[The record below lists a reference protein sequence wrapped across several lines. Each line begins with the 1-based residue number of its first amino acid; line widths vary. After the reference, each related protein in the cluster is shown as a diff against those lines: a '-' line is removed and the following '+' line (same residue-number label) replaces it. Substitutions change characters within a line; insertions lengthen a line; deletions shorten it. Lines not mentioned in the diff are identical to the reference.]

1 MIGFGGLAFAAPAML
16 AALIALPLLYWLL
29 KVTPPA
35 PRRERFP
42 AVRLLLGLH
51 AEERTPASAPWWL
64 IALRLAVALLAILG
78 LARPLINP
86 GDALPGNGPVL
97 LVVDDGWAAAKG
109 WRDKQ
114 QALFDLTEK
123 AERAD
128 RPVQILTTASGMDGR
143 APALT
148 GLMRAG
154 DARGLLEAL
163 QPKPWPSD
171 RMAALKALDGF
182 RAEGSVA
189 SVWAAD
195 GLGGPGVTELAER
208 LQRLGSL
215 IVLKPDATAMPKLA
229 DAGPPEGAGLSVNLA
244 RPLSGFSEPAS
255 LSALAED
262 GRILGR
268 ADALFDAG
276 SLQTTARFDLPRE
289 LRNALARVVV
299 EREETAG
306 ATLLYDERWRRRP
319 IGIVTD
325 QAEGAGLT
333 LLSELFYVERALEP
347 VGDLSRAELAV
358 LMRTPLAVM
367 VLPDSSPLTPEDAGT
382 VQDWVERGGL
392 LLRFAGPNLAAAED
406 DPLVPVRLRRGGRVL
421 SGAMLWSEP
430 ARIAAFPE
438 TSPFAGLGVPPEVTV
453 TRQVLAEPSL
463 DLNEKTWMRLEDGT
477 PLVTAEPR
485 GDGWIVLVHTTAN
498 ADWSNL
504 ALSGLFVQ
512 MLDRLVE
519 FSQGVTAAADIDRP
533 LPPRAILDGFGHL
546 GDAPQAAR
554 PLRPL
559 AEGEAAI
566 SPARP
571 PGFYGGDISR
581 VALNL
586 GGNIPQP
593 EAMPSLPQGVGL
605 ASYRGD
611 AEMDLTGW
619 LLGLA
624 LLLLAIDGVVT
635 LWLRGLRPKL
645 PALGAGTGTA
655 AGLALAALIG
665 LGAILAAPGLARAQ
679 VSEGE
684 ALEALDQTRFAYVL
698 TGDGAIDETSRQG
711 LQALVEMLNARTAVE
726 AGEPMAVDPRRDE
739 LAFFP
744 LLYWPV
750 TGSEEPLDAAAAD
763 RVNRY
768 MAHGGLILF
777 DTRDRPQAAGAATDA
792 GRALRRLARGLAIP
806 PLEPVPEGHVLT
818 KAFYLLTEFPGRWT
832 GGPVWVASIAEAGN
846 DGVSPVVVGG
856 HDWAGAWARDVAG
869 NPRFPTVPGGER
881 QRELAYR
888 FGINLAMY
896 ALTGNYKSDQVHV
909 PAILER
915 LGQ

>member
-1 MIGFGGLAFAAPAML
+1 MIGLGSLAFAAPAML

-35 PRRERFP
+35 PRREIFP
-42 AVRLLLGLH
+42 AIRLLLGLS

-64 IALRLAVALLAILG
+64 ILLRLSIAALVILG

-109 WRDKQ
+109 WQDKQ
-114 QALFDLTEK
+114 RALLDLIEQ

-128 RPVQILTTASGMDGR
+128 RPIQLLTTAAAGDGR
-143 APALT
+143 PPALS

-154 DARGLLEAL
+154 EARGRLETL
-163 QPKPWPSD
+163 QPKPWPAD
-171 RMAALKALDGF
+171 RMLALAALEGF
-182 RAEGSVA
+182 QPEGSLA

-195 GLGGPGVTELAER
+195 GIDGPGVDDLAQR

-215 IVLKPDATAMPKLA
+215 TVLRPDGLALPKLA
-229 DAGPPEGAGLSVNLA
+229 QAGPPEGALLSVT
-244 RPLSGFSEPAS
+244 LSRAATGFSEPAG
-255 LSALAED
+255 LTALAED
-262 GRILGR
+262 GRVLGR
-268 ADALFDAG
+268 AEALFDA
-276 SLQTTARFDLPRE
+276 SASETTVLLDLPRE
-289 LRNALARVVV
+289 LRNVLARVVV
-299 EREETAG
+299 DREDTAG

-325 QAEGAGLT
+325 QAEGAGLA

-347 VGDLSRAELAV
+347 VGDLSRAELPV
-358 LMRTPLAVM
+358 LMRTPMAVM
-367 VLPDSSPLTPEDAGT
+367 VLPDSSPLTPEDAAT
-382 VQDWVERGGL
+382 VHDWVERGGL
-392 LLRFAGPNLAAAED
+392 LLRFAGANLAAAEE

-430 ARIAAFPE
+430 ARLAPFPE
-438 TSPFAGLGVPPEVTV
+438 TSPFAGLEIPPEITV
-453 TRQVLAEPSL
+453 ARQVLAEPSL

-477 PLVTAEPR
+477 PLVTAERR
-485 GDGWIVLVHTTAN
+485 GDGWVVLVHTTGN

-512 MLDRLVE
+512 MLERLVE
-519 FSQGVTAAADIDRP
+519 FSQGVTAAAEIDRP
-533 LPPRAILDGFGHL
+533 LPPLAILDGFGRL
-546 GDAPQAAR
+546 GDPPQAAR
-554 PLRPL
+554 PLRPV

-571 PGFYGGDISR
+571 PGFYGSDISR
-581 VALNL
+581 VALSL
-586 GGNIPQP
+586 GGNVSAPVT
-593 EAMPSLPQGVGL
+593 MPALPQGVAS
-605 ASYRGD
+605 ASYRGS

-619 LLGLA
+619 LLGAA
-624 LLLLAIDGVVT
+624 LLLLALDGIIT
-635 LWLRGLRPKL
+635 LWLRGLGPRL
-645 PALGAGTGTA
+645 PFGRAGVAGFALA
-655 AGLALAALIG
+655 AGLGAAAL
-665 LGAILAAPGLARAQ
+665 LWTVPAQ
-679 VSEGE
+679 AQISEGA
-684 ALEALDQTRFAYVL
+684 ALEALDQTRFAYVM
-698 TGDGAIDETSRQG
+698 TGDSAIDETSRQG
-711 LQALVEMLNARTAVE
+711 LTALVEMLNARTAVE
-726 AGEPMAVDPRRDE
+726 AGEPIPVDPRRDE
-739 LAFFP
+739 LAFYP

-750 TGSEEPLDAAAAD
+750 TGSEQPLDAGAAD
-763 RVNRY
+763 RVNRF

-777 DTRDRPQAAGAATDA
+777 DTRDRPQSTGAATDA
-792 GRALRRLARGLAIP
+792 GLALRRLARGLALP

-856 HDWAGAWARDVAG
+856 HDWAGAWARDASG
-869 NPRFPTVPGGER
+869 NPRFPAVPGGDR
-881 QRELAYR
+881 QRELAFR